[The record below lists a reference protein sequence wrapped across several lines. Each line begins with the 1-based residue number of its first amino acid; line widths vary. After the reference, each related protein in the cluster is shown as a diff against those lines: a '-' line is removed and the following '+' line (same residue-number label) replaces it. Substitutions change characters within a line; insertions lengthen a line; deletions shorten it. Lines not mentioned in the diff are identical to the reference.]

1 MIEIMK
7 QNKRI
12 ENYIPF
18 FATLLIFGA
27 NPPWFFWGIGYPI
40 ILFSAILI
48 FLLNIKAF
56 NKISTSEISFFALI
70 IGLMSYFVI
79 LKGLGEIRISSLV
92 FFLVLLGAFF
102 LKKDLKNN
110 SFELITKTYAL
121 ILGVSFVAWFI
132 NNFIFELPFKYDL
145 NYGEILGKF
154 DNITFYNYLFFI
166 QPQLDYVRFYSI
178 FDEPGVVGT
187 LSAFILYGQRYTLN
201 KWYNLIIFV
210 ASVFTFSIAFYVI
223 TFLGMLFVF
232 IYEKRIGLV
241 VLMSSVLALL
251 SGFLMTLDSFKI
263 VVLNRFSDFDDV
275 FSRRSGGYIN
285 QFYDSL
291 IESNYIYFG
300 RSLDFF
306 QNNKYLIDGQS
317 YKIFVIEYGLVGLIL
332 IIFLYFYIFLKNR
345 NLYTFVLLL
354 IFLISFIQR
363 PFLFTPWQILLFI
376 LICSYLHSNQID
388 RKF

>member
-1 MIEIMK
+1 MK

-12 ENYIPF
+12 ENFIPF

-56 NKISTSEISFFALI
+56 NKISTKEISFFALI

-92 FFLVLLGAFF
+92 FFLVLFGMFF
-102 LKKDLKNN
+102 LKRDLKNN
-110 SFELITKTYAL
+110 SFELITKTYAV

-132 NNFIFELPFKYDL
+132 NNFVFELPFKYDL

-187 LSAFILYGQRYTLN
+187 LSAFILYGQRYALN
-201 KWYNLIIFV
+201 KWYNLIIFI
-210 ASVFTFSIAFYVI
+210 ASIFTFSIAFYVI

-232 IYEKRIGLV
+232 IYEKKIGFV
-241 VLMSSVLALL
+241 VIMSSILALL
-251 SGFLMTLDSFKI
+251 SGFLMTLDSFKV

-285 QFYDSL
+285 QFYDNL

-306 QNNKYLIDGQS
+306 QNNKYLIDGQG
-317 YKIFVIEYGLVGLIL
+317 YKIFVIEYGMFGLIL

-376 LICSYLHSNQID
+376 VICSYLNNNQIS
-388 RKF
+388 RKV